1 MHFVLRHQFLLKL
14 TLSEQ
19 RVEWAVGA
27 GRGVEMIH
35 CSHLSGDTFNEQQ
48 QKEATRPPAL
58 GAYKLVNWIRFCDM
72 K

>member
-1 MHFVLRHQFLLKL
+1 M
-14 TLSEQ
+14 
-19 RVEWAVGA
+19 EWAVGA

>member
-19 RVEWAVGA
+19 SVEWAVAVGVA
-27 GRGVEMIH
+27 VEMNH

-48 QKEATRPPAL
+48 QQKKEIPPQPL
-58 GAYKLVNWIRFCDM
+58 GLINLLIGLDFAI
-72 K
+72 